1 MAMETYQTTKP
12 FDYLVFS
19 VLKPP
24 FYTAERFTVRHTA
37 HAPLI
42 GFYCLCYF
50 IFNGNIELYHANQ
63 LSLSS
68 VGSSIISSGDF
79 FFSAMSSTRKGPQLI
94 QIVQVH
100 STWYHCNDEAT
111 LMVQH

>member
-24 FYTAERFTVRHTA
+24 FTQLRDLQCGTLDKD
-37 HAPLI
+37 APLI

-50 IFNGNIELYHANQ
+50 IFNGHIELYHANQ

-79 FFSAMSSTRKGPQLI
+79 FFQR
-94 QIVQVH
+94 
-100 STWYHCNDEAT
+100 
-111 LMVQH
+111 